1 MATLSTD
8 AKDNQIMQ
16 IFKDKAFNV
25 LLLQVQ
31 KLKTPI
37 IQEGD
42 LYLEVISFFKYVS
55 QSIGDIRHN
64 STGRDYSLKS
74 KESIEFFGDELTQLL
89 YQILNKCCYRMS
101 SKYTIT
107 YLIFNY
113 CCCEISTYLLFSS
126 IMSIYFY
133 RQYTTQQLCHLA
145 LSHNVFQKEPS

>member
-8 AKDNQIMQ
+8 AKDKQIMQ

-64 STGRDYSLKS
+64 STGREYSLKS

-89 YQILNKCCYRMS
+89 YQIVIKCCYRMS

-107 YLIFNY
+107 
-113 CCCEISTYLLFSS
+113 
-126 IMSIYFY
+126 
-133 RQYTTQQLCHLA
+133 
-145 LSHNVFQKEPS
+145 

>member
-42 LYLEVISFFKYVS
+42 LYLDVISFFKYVS

-64 STGRDYSLKS
+64 STGREYSLKS

-89 YQILNKCCYRMS
+89 YQIVNKCCYRMS
-101 SKYTIT
+101 SKYTIS
-107 YLIFNY
+107 YIFDLQLLLLWNY
-113 CCCEISTYLLFSS
+113 NLFV
-126 IMSIYFY
+126 IFV
-133 RQYTTQQLCHLA
+133 
-145 LSHNVFQKEPS
+145 HNVYLFLQTVYHTTTVPSCVIS